1 MRENRIFVSTL
12 MRWDSRSLAA
22 GDISRTTKI
31 FPQNPF
37 FLNTYSPFTSGLVL
51 AFIKIQIFI
60 KNPIFLSPTHCKGW
74 KSNRLKVKDS

>member
-1 MRENRIFVSTL
+1 VDFVVSVCGEMNERKQNFCLHPDEMGFEIFSC
-12 MRWDSRSLAA
+12 W
-22 GDISRTTKI
+22 
-31 FPQNPF
+31 F